1 MLLVIKLVYF
11 IICLLLILI
20 ILVQDPRGGG
30 LAGIF
35 GGAGG
40 ASAFGT
46 KAGDIFTKIT
56 VALGVAFFII
66 VIVLGKVETPR
77 SVMRGVT
84 SPPAGTSQ
92 EAPLGPVEKASS
104 EETSQSPQPL
114 AD

>member
-1 MLLVIKLVYF
+1 MILVIKLVYF
-11 IICLLLILI
+11 IICLLLILV

-35 GGAGG
+35 GGPGG

-56 VALGVAFFII
+56 VALGVAFFVI
-66 VIVLGKVETPR
+66 VIVLGKVATPR

-114 AD
+114 TD

>member
-1 MLLVIKLVYF
+1 MLLLIKIIYTL
-11 IICLLLILI
+11 ICLLLILV

-56 VALGVAFFII
+56 IALGVAFFIM
-66 VIVLGKVETPR
+66 VIVLGKVATPR
-77 SVMRGVT
+77 SIMRGVT
-84 SPPAGTSQ
+84 SPPAPTSQ
-92 EAPLGPVEKASS
+92 ELPWAPAEETPS
-104 EETSQSPQPL
+104 EETTQSPQAPV
-114 AD
+114 D

>member
-1 MLLVIKLVYF
+1 MVLLIKLIYIF
-11 IICLLLILI
+11 ICLLLILV

-35 GGAGG
+35 GGPGG

-56 VALGVAFFII
+56 VALGVAFFVV
-66 VIVLGKVETPR
+66 VIVLGKVATPR

-84 SPPAGTSQ
+84 SPPTPASQ
-92 EAPLGPVEKASS
+92 ELPQAP
-104 EETSQSPQPL
+104 